1 MARVLEIYSPYVLGG
16 LATFEE
22 ECPSLDEMLHRRRA
36 VLERGL
42 PYLVGEH
49 LGRVVGYSYA
59 TGHRA
64 RPAYRHTIENSVYVQ
79 DGLTGLGVGKALL
92 QALIERCTGGPW
104 RQMIAVV
111 GNSANEASIGLHRSC
126 GFENVGILRSVGFKL
141 DQWVDTVLLQRSLNG
156 GDTTR
161 PG

>member
-1 MARVLEIYSPYVLGG
+1 MARVLEIYSPYVLRG

-22 ECPSLDEMLHRRRA
+22 DCPSLAEMLSRRDA

-42 PYLVGEH
+42 PYLVAEH
-49 LGRVVGYSYA
+49 MGTVVGYSYA
-59 TGHRA
+59 TGYRA

-79 DGLTGLGVGKALL
+79 EGVTGLGVGKALL
-92 QALIERCTGGPW
+92 QALIERCTKGPW

-111 GNSANEASIGLHRSC
+111 GNSANEASIALHRSC
-126 GFENVGILRSVGFKL
+126 GFENAGILTSVGFKL
-141 DQWVDTVLLQRSLNG
+141 DQWVDTVLLQRPLNG